1 MATLI
6 HDETYNIRLCLE
18 GNADAFEPLVRRYQN
33 AAFAVAL
40 GFLRDR
46 TDAEDV
52 VQEAFVSAYCKLSQL
67 KNPATFG
74 SWLHRIVI
82 NRCKD
87 WSHRHKTSRLVRVK
101 TQSEQVQNEYPVAAQ
116 NYQKYIESLE
126 LWNVVE
132 KLPEHYRQ
140 VVTLYYYT
148 GFSLKEIAA
157 FLDISESTAR
167 GRLYQS
173 RIRLKNAL
181 SPQEKDTIA
190 MSQIDVTE
198 DVQDVIC
205 RIAKEDFEE
214 TIDMGEVENIV
225 LYCGV
230 NTEVEI
236 HQAKGDQLQISGSKI
251 GLGLS
256 DEDARG
262 QLDRITISS
271 DRTDDFYNTGPHEG
285 ELFLGVDSS
294 EGRRWANTRRISE
307 YWKRDLI
314 NSWALDEVSDG
325 IRLIDLFPQLKED
338 IDLAP
343 PLPNHVRSSLSGA
356 IRVTVHTSEV
366 RPLDMKRTAMSDEI
380 EGLFQAMM
388 WDNTSVYGPSTY
400 CHLSISV
407 PDDKNV
413 SVFRPISVTAE
424 NVNTSLMVYSGANVC
439 RLSDIGRDVYLFNSA
454 FSEIQRIGG
463 LFYHRLFGY
472 SGGTFHDD
480 VMENIDFWEG
490 KIESVSGDVDIDV
503 GRYELNAKDLKG
515 KVSIYNRYGTTR
527 LQQSSR
533 ESDVRCDLR
542 TVSGN
547 IHLSLSK
554 PVAEKTSLVM
564 HSLCGRFKFGNTRE
578 IMSLFHTQSVG
589 HWLTLSSMGKNYA
602 DADFAVLTESGNAEI
617 EVLEDTPSSQA
628 G

>member
-1 MATLI
+1 MKTHT
-6 HDETYNIRLCLE
+6 HDDSYNVRLCLD
-18 GNADAFEPLVRRYQN
+18 GNVNAFEPLVRRYQN
-33 AAFAVAL
+33 AAFVVAI

-52 VQEAFVSAYCKLSQL
+52 VQDSFIAAYCKLSQL
-67 KNPATFG
+67 KDPAIFG

-82 NRCKD
+82 NRCKE
-87 WSHRHKTSRLVRVK
+87 WVRRNRAIRLDRVGTESNSVK
-101 TQSEQVQNEYPVAAQ
+101 NEYSVAAH
-116 NYQKYIESLE
+116 NHRKYIESLE
-126 LWNVVE
+126 IWDEVE
-132 KLPEHYRQ
+132 RLPDHYRD

-157 FLDISESTAR
+157 FLEIPQSTAR

-173 RIRLKNAL
+173 RIRLREAL
-181 SPQEKDTIA
+181 STQEKETIA

-198 DVQDVIC
+198 DVQEVVC

-214 TIDMGEVENIV
+214 KIDMGDVENIV

-230 NTEVEI
+230 STEVEI
-236 HQAKGDQLQISGSKI
+236 KQAEGDQVVIEGSKI

-262 QLDRITISS
+262 QLKDFMISS
-271 DRTDDFYNTGPHEG
+271 DRTDNFYKTGPHEG
-285 ELFLGVDSS
+285 ELFWGVESS
-294 EGRRWANTRRISE
+294 EGHRWATTRRISE
-307 YWKRDLI
+307 FWKRDLL

-338 IDLAP
+338 VDVAP
-343 PLPNHVRSSLSGA
+343 PLPNHVRSSLGRA

-366 RPLDMKRTAMSDEI
+366 RPLDMKRSAMSEEI
-380 EGLFQAMM
+380 ESLFQKMM
-388 WDNTSVYGPSTY
+388 WDNTSVYGPSAY

-407 PDDKNV
+407 PDGKNV
-413 SVFRPISVTAE
+413 SVFRPNRVSAE
-424 NVNTSLMVYSGANVC
+424 NVNASLMVFSSSNVC
-439 RLSDIGRDVYLFNSA
+439 RLSDIRRDVYLFNSA

-472 SGGTFHDD
+472 SGGTFHGD
-480 VMENIDFWEG
+480 VMENCDFWEG
-490 KIESVSGDVDIDV
+490 KIESVDGDVDIDV
-503 GRYELNAKDLKG
+503 GRYELHAKDLKG
-515 KVSIYNRYGTTR
+515 KVTINNRYGTTR
-527 LQQSSR
+527 LQQSFR
-533 ESDVRCDLR
+533 ASDARCDLR

-547 IHLSLSK
+547 IHISLSK

-564 HSLCGRFKFGNTRE
+564 HSLCGSFKYGNTRE
-578 IMSLFHTQSVG
+578 ILSLFHTQSVG

-602 DADFAVLTESGNAEI
+602 DADFVILTESGRAEI
-617 EVLEDTPSSQA
+617 EVLEDPLSTAA

>member
-1 MATLI
+1 
-6 HDETYNIRLCLE
+6 
-18 GNADAFEPLVRRYQN
+18 
-33 AAFAVAL
+33 
-40 GFLRDR
+40 
-46 TDAEDV
+46 
-52 VQEAFVSAYCKLSQL
+52 
-67 KNPATFG
+67 
-74 SWLHRIVI
+74 
-82 NRCKD
+82 
-87 WSHRHKTSRLVRVK
+87 
-101 TQSEQVQNEYPVAAQ
+101 
-116 NYQKYIESLE
+116 
-126 LWNVVE
+126 
-132 KLPEHYRQ
+132 
-140 VVTLYYYT
+140 
-148 GFSLKEIAA
+148 
-157 FLDISESTAR
+157 
-167 GRLYQS
+167 
-173 RIRLKNAL
+173 
-181 SPQEKDTIA
+181 

-198 DVQDVIC
+198 DVQDVVC
-205 RIAKEDFEE
+205 QIAKEDFEE
-214 TIDMGEVENIV
+214 TIDMSDVENIV

-236 HQAKGDQLQISGSKI
+236 NQAKGDQLQISGSKI

-262 QLDRITISS
+262 QLASFTVSS
-271 DRTDDFYNTGPHEG
+271 DCADDFYKTGPHEG
-285 ELFLGVDSS
+285 ELFLGVGSS
-294 EGRRWANTRRISE
+294 EGRRWATTRRISE

-338 IDLAP
+338 IDVAP
-343 PLPNHVRSSLSGA
+343 PLPDHVRSSLGRA

-366 RPLDMKRTAMSDEI
+366 RPLDMNRTAMSDEI
-380 EGLFQAMM
+380 QEIFQAMM
-388 WDNTSVYGPSTY
+388 WDNTSVYGPSAY
-400 CHLSISV
+400 CHLSMSV
-407 PDDKNV
+407 PDGKNV
-413 SVFRPISVTAE
+413 SVFRSNRTTAE
-424 NVNTSLMVYSGANVC
+424 NVNASLMVYSSANVC

-490 KIESVSGDVDIDV
+490 KIESVKGDVDIDV
-503 GRYELNAKDLKG
+503 GRYELDAKDLKG

-554 PVAEKTSLVM
+554 LVAEKTSLVM

-602 DADFAVLTESGNAEI
+602 DADFAVLTESGNVEI
-617 EVLEDTPSSQA
+617 ELLEDSEL
-628 G
+628 